1 MTQEQRIMQR
11 LQKGPITQ
19 MEAINELGVMR
30 LASRISALKQKG
42 EPIKKRMITV
52 RNRYGEKCSICEYS
66 LPGCGDDRLF

>member
-19 MEAINELGVMR
+19 MEALNELGVMR
-30 LASRISALKQKG
+30 LASRISALKKKG

-52 RNRYGEKCSICEYS
+52 RNRYAEKCSIAEYS
-66 LPGCGDDRLF
+66 LPGCCCYGLF